1 MHQTSASE
9 TAVFF
14 FQHTPSTSTFLGR
27 MNQAMSNAFDEH
39 FDNEIDL
46 AGSEGLQGVQGPVE
60 SIDYRY

>member
-1 MHQTSASE
+1 MHQTSLSL
-9 TAVFF
+9 F
-14 FQHTPSTSTFLGR
+14 FQHAASTSKFLGR

-46 AGSEGLQGVQGPVE
+46 AGTEGLPGVQGPFE